1 MKVEERIKI
10 KCKIYIYREKENNL
24 KLESDWNRVGEV
36 DG

>member
-10 KCKIYIYREKENNL
+10 TCKIYIEREKENNL
-24 KLESDWNRVGEV
+24 KLESVWNRVGEV